1 MRGRGL
7 GGELYHPPGQSA
19 AAGAPGG
26 RRSPQGLSSCGR
38 NPEVGVSRSPP
49 PLTRVGTTSGSL
61 GLLQEHWGCRRR
73 GTQPLRHHCRYRD
86 RGGEEEKCPHLWR
99 RGRGSAAASS
109 WASSRSQHRM
119 AGPCH
124 PPLSGSAARSQR
136 SHPGGPRPSHSSA
149 FQALPSSAS
158 SLLEARMDGAAQ
170 VTFPHCQL
178 RWQHGR

>member
-1 MRGRGL
+1 MHRRGL

-49 PLTRVGTTSGSL
+49 PLTHVGTTSGSL
-61 GLLQEHWGCRRR
+61 GLLQEHWGCRRK
-73 GTQPLRHHCRYRD
+73 GHPAPAAPLQVPGQ
-86 RGGEEEKCPHLWR
+86 GGEEKCPHLWR

-109 WASSRSQHRM
+109 WASSRSQHCM

-158 SLLEARMDGAAQ
+158 SLLEAQMDGAAQ